1 MSSSGL
7 VPASPV
13 SAVRF
18 GHDTSKLP
26 DFELT
31 SSTVPDPSGRP
42 PVQAV
47 WAVRT
52 DMVTPR
58 SWVRSGSGGT
68 LLPPCR
74 RRAVERNPLSGEA
87 TTDRSDDD
95 QPGGCRHLTHGY
107 ATGHRS
113 EPAEDPRAVGSGA
126 GRHVAGQFV
135 GGEVADE
142 GEGQ

>member
-18 GHDTSKLP
+18 GHETSKLP

-58 SWVRSGSGGT
+58 SWVRSGSGHPSS
-68 LLPPCR
+68 PPCR
-74 RRAVERNPLSGEA
+74 RRAGERNPLSGEA
-87 TTDRSDDD
+87 TTDGSEDD
-95 QPGGCRHLTHGY
+95 QPGGCRDLTNGY
-107 ATGHRS
+107 ASRHRS
-113 EPAEDPRAVGSGA
+113 EPAEDPGAVGSGA
-126 GRHVAGQFV
+126 GRHVAGQLV

-142 GEGQ
+142 SEG

>member
-18 GHDTSKLP
+18 GHETSKLP
-26 DFELT
+26 DFELA

-58 SWVRSGSGGT
+58 SWVRSGSGE
-68 LLPPCR
+68 P
-74 RRAVERNPLSGEA
+74 S
-87 TTDRSDDD
+87 S
-95 QPGGCRHLTHGY
+95 HL
-107 ATGHRS
+107 
-113 EPAEDPRAVGSGA
+113 
-126 GRHVAGQFV
+126 
-135 GGEVADE
+135 VADE
-142 GEGQ
+142 RGSGTLYPARLRRIGQTTTSRVGAGTSPTGIRPVTGPSRPRTRGPSAP

>member
-58 SWVRSGSGGT
+58 SWVRSGSGEPSSHLVADKRGAE
-68 LLPPCR
+68 PSVRRGYDVSVR
-74 RRAVERNPLSGEA
+74 RRPAGWVPGPHPRVY
-87 TTDRSDDD
+87 DRS
-95 QPGGCRHLTHGY
+95 
-107 ATGHRS
+107 
-113 EPAEDPRAVGSGA
+113 
-126 GRHVAGQFV
+126 
-135 GGEVADE
+135 
-142 GEGQ
+142 

>member
-58 SWVRSGSGGT
+58 SWSGVDLG
-68 LLPPCR
+68 
-74 RRAVERNPLSGEA
+74 NPTS
-87 TTDRSDDD
+87 
-95 QPGGCRHLTHGY
+95 HL
-107 ATGHRS
+107 
-113 EPAEDPRAVGSGA
+113 
-126 GRHVAGQFV
+126 
-135 GGEVADE
+135 VADE
-142 GEGQ
+142 RGSGTLSPARLRRTGQTTTSRVGAGTSPTGMRPVTGPSRPRTRGPAAPVQDGTLPGSSWAVR